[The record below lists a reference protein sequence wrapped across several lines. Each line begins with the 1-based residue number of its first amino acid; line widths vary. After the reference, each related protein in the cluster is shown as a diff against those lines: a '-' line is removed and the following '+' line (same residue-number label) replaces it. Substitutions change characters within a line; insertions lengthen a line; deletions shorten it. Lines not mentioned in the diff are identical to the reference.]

1 LSPARTAHKPDRHC
15 HASAALAAQSPL
27 AIAGNALAATADIDG
42 DGRGD
47 TVRLLSPGLGT
58 PSVLQITLA
67 SGRVLTAPAGDG
79 LPPARLLR
87 IANVDGRRGAEIFV
101 DTQHI
106 STEDTVSIYTDRA
119 RNLAVAERL
128 PAFGGDFG
136 IKFAFNCTRQGV
148 RAIVQHQFLLDH
160 GRWSRT
166 DTTYVWHNG
175 RLHRQGPSRTAPLPA
190 SPPRPQLRREPPI
203 VVWLGSLRTY
213 EAASGAGPRRR
224 QTRLIATAATGARL
238 VGGRERTWHASAPA
252 TPTPARVNLTMFT
265 SASSTIG
272 ARSTRAATIRP
283 FVSASFAR
291 RRNASEAGIASA
303 CGRARSRGS
312 ARDASAA
319 QRSATARAL
328 RSATRVSPTSTTV
341 AGPSCSIFYHSAI
354 TRSHGD
360 AVWSRHPTKL

>member
-1 LSPARTAHKPDRHC
+1 
-15 HASAALAAQSPL
+15 
-27 AIAGNALAATADIDG
+27 LAATADIDG

-136 IKFAFNCTRQGV
+136 IKFAFNCTRQGAV

-238 VGGRERTWHASAPA
+238 VGGARTYMARFSARHTHTRAGELDHVHVGVLDHRGQEHPSRHDPPIRQRE
-252 TPTPARVNLTMFT
+252 L
-265 SASSTIG
+265 
-272 ARSTRAATIRP
+272 RSTAKCERSGDR
-283 FVSASFAR
+283 
-291 RRNASEAGIASA
+291 ASA